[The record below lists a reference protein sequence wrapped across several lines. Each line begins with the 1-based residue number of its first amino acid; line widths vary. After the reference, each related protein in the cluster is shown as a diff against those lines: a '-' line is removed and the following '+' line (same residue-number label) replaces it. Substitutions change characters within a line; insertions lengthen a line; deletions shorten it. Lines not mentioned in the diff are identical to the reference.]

1 MKKAIAFS
9 LAVLVLFAGC
19 SRLFSREAPSE
30 APPQSSAPPA
40 SSKPPEPPEPEK
52 EPDKTTPQ
60 GAAEELL
67 DKIVEIDEESVKELA
82 AQYLSSQPV
91 PDAYLELLTPITS
104 RVTYDIGKAVI
115 DGDEARVAV
124 TVTSVDAE
132 SAIKGVIPGAL
143 AHFAAL
149 KLTGRDVSEP
159 EKILAKYAA
168 DNIDWDNLPTVKTE
182 TTLHLVLDENGEW
195 QVDAHN
201 PDNMAFIDA
210 VTGGAVSV
218 AGELQSL
225 AQNFQ

>member
-9 LAVLVLFAGC
+9 LVTLILFAGC
-19 SRLFSREAPSE
+19 SKLFSRDTPSQAPPPSE
-30 APPQSSAPPA
+30 SAPAPV
-40 SSKPPEPPEPEK
+40 KPPEPSKPESK
-52 EPDKTTPQ
+52 PDKTTPQ

-67 DKIVEIDEESVKELA
+67 QEIVEIDEDSVKDLA
-82 AQYLSSQPV
+82 AKYLSSQPV

-104 RVTYDIGKAVI
+104 RVTYDVGRAVI
-115 DGDEARVAV
+115 EGDEARVAI

-149 KLTGRDVSEP
+149 QLTGRDVSEP

-168 DNIDWDNLPTVKTE
+168 DNIDWDKLPTVKTE
-182 TTLHLVLDENGEW
+182 TTLYLMLDENNEW
-195 QVDAHN
+195 QVNAQN
-201 PDNMAFIDA
+201 PENMAFIDA
-210 VTGGAVSV
+210 VTGGAINV
-218 AGELQSL
+218 ASELQAL

>member
-9 LAVLVLFAGC
+9 LAALILFAGC
-19 SRLFSREAPSE
+19 SRIFSRFAPSQASPPSE
-30 APPQSSAPPA
+30 AAPAPAKPPE
-40 SSKPPEPPEPEK
+40 SSKPES

-67 DKIVEIDEESVKELA
+67 EEIVEIDEASVKDLA
-82 AQYLSSQPV
+82 AKYLSSQPV

-104 RVTYDIGKAVI
+104 RVTYDVGKAVI
-115 DGDEARVAV
+115 EGNEARVAI

-149 KLTGRDVSEP
+149 QLTGRDVSEP

-168 DNIDWDNLPTVKTE
+168 ENIDWDNLPTVKTE
-182 TTLHLVLDENGEW
+182 TTLYLKLDENGEW
-195 QVDAHN
+195 QVNTQN
-201 PDNMAFIDA
+201 PENMAFINA
-210 VTGGAVSV
+210 VTGGALNV
-218 AGELQSL
+218 ATELQGL
-225 AQNFQ
+225 VQNFQ